1 MDLADL
7 KRELRR
13 LEASAYSPRDALAA
27 AEAAVVYRTLPA
39 FEARML
45 ESHGFL
51 AEAEPWKNK
60 LARLDSATAADVG
73 RLRVLLDDL
82 GVARFRRFFAAMI
95 IGAWVLPTA
104 PLRSTRGRPTSHF
117 AQVCDGERVHRP
129 IDYFTTLLALAP
141 PLFRRRR
148 PPPRR
153 LLNARGVVGGIHATN
168 YIGRRR
174 DDDIR
179 FAEVLRRLLVLLLNR
194 HRSRLPI
201 AEASAPSLAGR
212 RAAPRARHIFESQL
226 QLPTRVAI
234 ALPVMLVVEPRQL
247 RDA

>member
-13 LEASAYSPRDALAA
+13 LEALAYSPRDALAA

-117 AQVCDGERVHRP
+117 A
-129 IDYFTTLLALAP
+129 LW
-141 PLFRRRR
+141 
-148 PPPRR
+148 
-153 LLNARGVVGGIHATN
+153 
-168 YIGRRR
+168 
-174 DDDIR
+174 
-179 FAEVLRRLLVLLLNR
+179 
-194 HRSRLPI
+194 
-201 AEASAPSLAGR
+201 
-212 RAAPRARHIFESQL
+212 
-226 QLPTRVAI
+226 
-234 ALPVMLVVEPRQL
+234 
-247 RDA
+247 

>member
-13 LEASAYSPRDALAA
+13 LEALAYSPRDALAA
-27 AEAAVVYRTLPA
+27 AEVAVLYRTLPA

-95 IGAWVLPTA
+95 IGACVLQRLYVPPEDGPPRISRKYVTESVFIA
-104 PLRSTRGRPTSHF
+104 PS
-117 AQVCDGERVHRP
+117 
-129 IDYFTTLLALAP
+129 TTLP
-141 PLFRRRR
+141 HSSPSRRRSSAAAA
-148 PPPRR
+148 R
-153 LLNARGVVGGIHATN
+153 L
-168 YIGRRR
+168 
-174 DDDIR
+174 
-179 FAEVLRRLLVLLLNR
+179 
-194 HRSRLPI
+194 
-201 AEASAPSLAGR
+201 
-212 RAAPRARHIFESQL
+212 
-226 QLPTRVAI
+226 RVAS
-234 ALPVMLVVEPRQL
+234 
-247 RDA
+247 

>member
-13 LEASAYSPRDALAA
+13 LEALAYSPRDALAA

-95 IGAWVLPTA
+95 IGACVLQRLYVPPEDGPPRISRKYVTESVFIA
-104 PLRSTRGRPTSHF
+104 PS
-117 AQVCDGERVHRP
+117 
-129 IDYFTTLLALAP
+129 TTLP
-141 PLFRRRR
+141 HSSPSRRRSSAAAA
-148 PPPRR
+148 R
-153 LLNARGVVGGIHATN
+153 L
-168 YIGRRR
+168 
-174 DDDIR
+174 
-179 FAEVLRRLLVLLLNR
+179 
-194 HRSRLPI
+194 
-201 AEASAPSLAGR
+201 
-212 RAAPRARHIFESQL
+212 
-226 QLPTRVAI
+226 RVAS
-234 ALPVMLVVEPRQL
+234 
-247 RDA
+247 

>member
-7 KRELRR
+7 KWKLRR
-13 LEASAYSPRDALAA
+13 LEASAHSPRDALAA
-27 AEAAVVYRTLPA
+27 AEAAVRDIDARLVYRTLPA
-39 FEARML
+39 FEVRML

-51 AEAEPWKNK
+51 TEAEPWKNK

-153 LLNARGVVGGIHATN
+153 LLNARSGGV
-168 YIGRRR
+168 
-174 DDDIR
+174 R
-179 FAEVLRRLLVLLLNR
+179 FGL
-194 HRSRLPI
+194 
-201 AEASAPSLAGR
+201 
-212 RAAPRARHIFESQL
+212 
-226 QLPTRVAI
+226 
-234 ALPVMLVVEPRQL
+234 
-247 RDA
+247 